1 MKSVYGNEDE
11 NIGKLPGAL
20 QLLEAN
26 GYKTHFEVFTA
37 KQMISVFVKNRKSA
51 HRIKWKNTPISQRPL
66 FDTDALRLTIP
77 PVQENEFF
85 CGMDNCST
93 YASHNGIKTQKR
105 GCL

>member
-1 MKSVYGNEDE
+1 MQTTLRSYLKKEPTLQFTSKVKESVLKSVYGNEDE

-51 HRIKWKNTPISQRPL
+51 HRIK
-66 FDTDALRLTIP
+66 
-77 PVQENEFF
+77 
-85 CGMDNCST
+85 
-93 YASHNGIKTQKR
+93 
-105 GCL
+105 